1 MYLVRESFMDF
12 YSHGFKLTY
21 TLIISL
27 SFSIF
32 IMPVIYLQIRSV
44 HSKYV
49 KAQSR
54 ARTINVAPTAFELA
68 PPRNGK
74 LVDVALTAVSATMR
88 FPSPNSFTYDSWGK
102 NMKEGTYQ
110 MVTVWYLYLWL
121 WQWQWH
127 C

>member
-1 MYLVRESFMDF
+1 MYLLRELFLDF

-32 IMPVIYLQIRSV
+32 IMPVIYLQKRSV

-49 KAQSR
+49 KAQRR
-54 ARTINVAPTAFELA
+54 ARTINVAPTAFALA

-88 FPSPNSFTYDSWGK
+88 FPSLSPPLIPSLMILGGRT
-102 NMKEGTYQ
+102 
-110 MVTVWYLYLWL
+110 
-121 WQWQWH
+121 
-127 C
+127 

>member
-1 MYLVRESFMDF
+1 
-12 YSHGFKLTY
+12 
-21 TLIISL
+21 
-27 SFSIF
+27 
-32 IMPVIYLQIRSV
+32 MPVIYLQIRSV

-49 KAQSR
+49 KAQRR
-54 ARTINVAPTAFELA
+54 ARTINVAPTAFALA

-88 FPSPNSFTYDSWGK
+88 FPSPNSLTYDSWG
-102 NMKEGTYQ
+102 NMKERTYQ
-110 MVTVWYLYLWL
+110 MVTVWYLYLCL